1 MRCSV
6 LARDSAGFSRSWS
19 PGAGRFRR
27 IVILLTLCSALAVG
41 GRCEA
46 QEDNQDSSS
55 PSISSE
61 QSALTSTPSAIPAIS
76 ATPIPKTYSA
86 EKSIRAESAVITKFR
101 RIAITGMGT
110 FPIALFYTNFIFDS
124 ARFASSGFDV
134 QYAPWPFKSQYS
146 AEVTSSET
154 FIRLG
159 VSLGL
164 SAVVGILDAFIQRK

>member
-1 MRCSV
+1 MRCTV
-6 LARDSAGFSRSWS
+6 LMRDSAGNTRIRSR
-19 PGAGRFRR
+19 GTGRVRV
-27 IVILLTLCSALAVG
+27 IVILLTLCSALTVG

-46 QEDNQDSSS
+46 QEDSQDPSS

-61 QSALTSTPSAIPAIS
+61 KTARTSTPSVVPAIS
-76 ATPIPKTYSA
+76 ATPIPKTYSV
-86 EKSIRAESAVITKFR
+86 EKSIRTESAVKARLR

-124 ARFASSGFDV
+124 ARFASNGFDA

-164 SAVVGILDAFIQRK
+164 SAAVGFLDAFIQRK

>member
-46 QEDNQDSSS
+46 QEDSQDSSS

-61 QSALTSTPSAIPAIS
+61 QSALTSTPS

>member
-1 MRCSV
+1 MRYAALIC
-6 LARDSAGFSRSWS
+6 DSARFPRIRSR
-19 PGAGRFRR
+19 GTGRFRV
-27 IVILLTLCSALAVG
+27 IVILLTLCSALAAG

-46 QEDNQDSSS
+46 QETSQDSNP

-61 QSALTSTPSAIPAIS
+61 QAAVTSTPS

-86 EKSIRAESAVITKFR
+86 EKSIRTESAIKTKLR

-124 ARFASSGFDV
+124 ARFASNGFDV
-134 QYAPWPFKSQYS
+134 QYAPWPLKSQYS

>member
-61 QSALTSTPSAIPAIS
+61 QSALTSTPS

>member
-1 MRCSV
+1 MRYAA
-6 LARDSAGFSRSWS
+6 LMRDWAGFPRSR
-19 PGAGRFRR
+19 PRGTGHARR
-27 IVILLTLCSALAVG
+27 IVILLTLCSALAAG

-46 QEDNQDSSS
+46 QEDSQDPSS

-61 QSALTSTPSAIPAIS
+61 QTAQSSTPS

-86 EKSIRAESAVITKFR
+86 EKSVRTESAAKAKLR

-110 FPIALFYTNFIFDS
+110 FPLALFYTNFIFDS
-124 ARFASSGFDV
+124 ARFASNGFDV
-134 QYAPWPFKSQYS
+134 RYAPWPFKSQYS
-146 AEVTSSET
+146 AEVSSSET

-164 SAVVGILDAFIQRK
+164 SAAVGILDAFIQRK

>member
-1 MRCSV
+1 MRHAV
-6 LARDSAGFSRSWS
+6 LTRASAGFSRGSHR
-19 PGAGRFRR
+19 GTGLVRR
-27 IVILLTLCSALAVG
+27 IVILLSLCSALAAG

-46 QEDNQDSSS
+46 QEDSQDLIS

-61 QSALTSTPSAIPAIS
+61 QTALTSAPSAAPAIS

-86 EKSIRAESAVITKFR
+86 EKSARKESALKAKFR

-146 AEVTSSET
+146 AAVTSSET

-159 VSLGL
+159 ISLGL